1 MLFGRAL
8 GTRTTFDWQFFN
20 QEYKKG
26 IIDFIKKNILF
37 SVHYGLR
44 EYPSSA
50 GTKIRT
56 IGNPNNVK
64 VLGWECNKRA

>member
-8 GTRTTFDWQFFN
+8 GRRTTFDWQFFN

-26 IIDFIKKNILF
+26 IIDFIKQNILF

-44 EYPSSA
+44 EYPSSGA
-50 GTKIRT
+50 LKLELLEIQ
-56 IGNPNNVK
+56 IM
-64 VLGWECNKRA
+64 